1 MESSVDRSQKRKKFP
16 VLSDKRVFR
25 TSSWVSDAGP
35 LTFSGGVDPGR
46 CVGERRLPKSALTI
60 RADTPYMAEKF
71 RRRVRLP
78 EGWRRRIGKG
88 EKTSGWMKMAIEKMR
103 TRFAPSPTG
112 FLHIGGARTALFNW
126 LYTRRHEGT
135 FVLRIEDTDQARST
149 EASTRAILDAMTWL
163 GLNWDEGP
171 YFQAERVDIHRQMVQ
186 KLIDEGKA
194 YFCTCT
200 PEELD
205 AKRKKAL
212 AEGRK
217 PKYDGTCR
225 ERGLTRSADSVVR
238 FRSPEVGTTVMHDL
252 IKGDISFNNE
262 ELDDLIIE
270 RADGYPT
277 YNFAVVVDD
286 AQMGITHVIRGDD
299 HVNNTP
305 KQIQIYE
312 ALGYEV
318 PLFGHVPMILGSD
331 KARLSKRHGATS
343 VMAYQEM
350 GYLPEALVNYLVRLG
365 WSHGDQEIFSMEELI
380 GFFALEAVGKSA
392 AVFNPDKLLWL
403 NQHYIMDYPPERLI
417 EVVRPFW
424 EQRGFD
430 TSNAM
435 FVAKVVSDLRARAK
449 TLVEMA
455 DSGAFYFLEEVPYD
469 PEAAAKFLTPEYAGH
484 LEAVAQRLPALEDY
498 TKDGLEQFLRALA
511 EERGTK
517 LKWIAQTLRVALT
530 GRTVSPGIDEV
541 MVTLGKERTIRKIQ
555 AAVARIGTAV

>member
-1 MESSVDRSQKRKKFP
+1 M
-16 VLSDKRVFR
+16 
-25 TSSWVSDAGP
+25 TH
-35 LTFSGGVDPGR
+35 
-46 CVGERRLPKSALTI
+46 
-60 RADTPYMAEKF
+60 EK
-71 RRRVRLP
+71 
-78 EGWRRRIGKG
+78 I
-88 EKTSGWMKMAIEKMR
+88 R

-126 LYTRRHEGT
+126 LYTRKSGGT
-135 FVLRIEDTDQARST
+135 FVLRIEDTDQLRST
-149 EASTRAILDAMTWL
+149 DESTRAILDAMTWL

-171 YFQAERVDIHRQMVQ
+171 YFQAEQVAIHRDMVQ

-194 YFCTCT
+194 YYCTCS
-200 PEELD
+200 PEELN
-205 AKRKKAL
+205 ARRKKAL

-225 ERGLTRSADSVVR
+225 DKGLRRSPDSVVR
-238 FRSPEVGTTVMHDL
+238 FRCPEVGVTVIHDL
-252 IKGDISFNNE
+252 IKGDISFKNE
-262 ELDDLIIE
+262 ELDDLILE

-286 AQMGITHVIRGDD
+286 ARMEITHVIRGDD

-305 KQIQIYE
+305 KQILIYE

-343 VMAYQEM
+343 VIAYQEM

-365 WSHGDQEIFSMEELI
+365 WSHRDQAMFTLEERIREFSR
-380 GFFALEAVGKSA
+380 AAVGKSA
-392 AVFNPDKLLWL
+392 AVFNPEKLLWL
-403 NQHYIMDYPPERLI
+403 NQHYITTCPEEKLL
-417 EVVRPFW
+417 ELATPFW
-424 EQRGFD
+424 VKKGFD
-430 TSNAM
+430 
-435 FVAKVVSDLRARAK
+435 VSDRQYVAQAAANLRTRSK

-455 DSGAFYFLEEVPYD
+455 DSGSFYFREEVDYD

-484 LEAVAQRLPALEDY
+484 LEAVAERISGIADY
-498 TKDGLEQFLRALA
+498 TKDGLEAFLRSLA

-541 MVTLGKERTIRKIQ
+541 MVILGKERVVRKIRRAIDRIQ
-555 AAVARIGTAV
+555 AGG